1 MLSCVFFLSGGGKF
15 GSSVFML
22 QVFVS
27 IDSFP
32 TGELVITKFCWN
44 KTAIAIDSLHGKLLQ
59 FCSLRQF
66 VTIENMSDLQAVCHL
81 DIYIYIVVQRMIS
94 VSNRSCLRN
103 PTDLGPNRKWL
114 WLYFMCRNRS
124 SIWSRCAAWRFL
136 DIFWRDFHVCFG
148 ELIGSIES
156 LELEIKSS
164 KL

>member
-81 DIYIYIVVQRMIS
+81 DIYIYIYRCSKDDLCIQQIMPS
-94 VSNRSCLRN
+94 KSNGSWTQQEVIMAL
-103 PTDLGPNRKWL
+103 
-114 WLYFMCRNRS
+114 
-124 SIWSRCAAWRFL
+124 
-136 DIFWRDFHVCFG
+136 FHVPKPLKHMVAMCSMAVFRH
-148 ELIGSIES
+148 I
-156 LELEIKSS
+156 LEGFPCLFR
-164 KL
+164 

>member
-1 MLSCVFFLSGGGKF
+1 
-15 GSSVFML
+15 ML

-81 DIYIYIVVQRMIS
+81 DIYIYIS
-94 VSNRSCLRN
+94 LFKGWSLY
-103 PTDLGPNRKWL
+103 PTDHAFEIQRILDPTGSD
-114 WLYFMCRNRS
+114 YGFIS
-124 SIWSRCAAWRFL
+124 CAETAQAYG
-136 DIFWRDFHVCFG
+136 RDVQHGGF
-148 ELIGSIES
+148 
-156 LELEIKSS
+156 
-164 KL
+164 